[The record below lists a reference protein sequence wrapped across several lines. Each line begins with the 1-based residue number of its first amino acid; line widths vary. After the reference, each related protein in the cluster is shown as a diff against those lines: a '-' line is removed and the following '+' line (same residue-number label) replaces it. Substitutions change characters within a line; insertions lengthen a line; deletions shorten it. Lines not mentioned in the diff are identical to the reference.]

1 MARRHSGRPVLRSGA
16 LLVAVVVV
24 ALGVLPA
31 TIAQAAGPP
40 QDDVIPYNGTGAPS
54 DHGWFQA
61 GHQWIGDFGDPDIVT
76 VGNTYYAYAS
86 PVGGR
91 ELPVLTSTN
100 LTTWTIRQNYSTSGH
115 QPGDPGYDVLADTS
129 IPFAIRSMSDPNDP
143 LHVNVFNNNDALVTV
158 ASWGLEDPQGAW
170 IHKDYW
176 AAGVGQIGSSWYAY
190 NAVKVSNVF
199 GDPYG
204 RFCLTVAKA
213 KSPLGPFR
221 DVSGTAPIQCEPASR
236 EPTGSIDP
244 FPYHDPISGNY
255 YLLWKAAGVVGG
267 IPSAIKSVQLD
278 PATGLPIPHAPH
290 TILLTTN
297 YAAAWEGSTI
307 ENPSMVYYEGRTYL
321 FYSANNSAAD
331 ASGNSNY
338 ATGYAICSGPQGPC
352 TRPTPQTPLL
362 ASLGAF
368 DPSQQG
374 PGGSDGFLDAAGNL
388 HVAYATYWLDETP
401 RPDGL
406 RPRRLHIATLHAN
419 AHGVLKVTVRG

>member
-1 MARRHSGRPVLRSGA
+1 MATTPSVRLVLRRGA
-16 LLVAVVVV
+16 LAVCAAVVG
-24 ALGVLPA
+24 LGALPA
-31 TIAQAAGPP
+31 TIVGAANPP
-40 QDDVIPYNGTGAPS
+40 HDDVIPYNGSGDPS

-86 PVGGR
+86 PVAGR

-100 LTTWTIRQNYSTSGH
+100 LTTWTIRPNYSTSGH
-115 QPGDPGYDVLADTS
+115 QPGDSGYNVLGDTS
-129 IPFAIRSMSDPNDP
+129 IPFAIRSMPDSWPYY
-143 LHVNVFNNNDALVTV
+143 NVFNNNDALVTV
-158 ASWGLEDPQGAW
+158 AAWGLEDPQGSW

-176 AAGVGQIGSSWYAY
+176 AAGVAQIGSSWYAY
-190 NAVKVSNVF
+190 GAVKVSNLLD
-199 GDPYG
+199 DPYG

-221 DVSGTAPIQCEPASR
+221 DVSGSAPIQCEPAAK

-244 FPYHDPISGNY
+244 FPYHDPVSGNY

-278 PATGLPIPHAPH
+278 PATGLPIAHAPH
-290 TILLTTN
+290 TTLLTTD
-297 YAAAWEGSTI
+297 YFAPWEGSTI
-307 ENPSMVYYEGRTYL
+307 ENPSMVSYQGRTYL

-331 ASGNSNY
+331 ANGNSSY

-352 TRPTPQTPLL
+352 TRPTPLTPLL

-388 HVAYATYWLDETP
+388 HVAYATFWAGETP
-401 RPDGL
+401 RPSGL